1 MKTQVRSMFA
11 TSAVATALIA
21 AQPVNAQPE
30 HARSEHGDSHQRG
43 PHVTRDPNDVVVR
56 GKVMG
61 RDPDPFIR
69 GQIERG
75 YGLMGSQD

>member
-1 MKTQVRSMFA
+1 MKTLVRSMLA
-11 TSAVATALIA
+11 TSAVAAALIA
-21 AQPVNAQPE
+21 AQPVYAQPN
-30 HARSEHGDSHQRG
+30 HGDSHQSG
-43 PHVTRDPNDVVVR
+43 PHATRDPKDVVVR